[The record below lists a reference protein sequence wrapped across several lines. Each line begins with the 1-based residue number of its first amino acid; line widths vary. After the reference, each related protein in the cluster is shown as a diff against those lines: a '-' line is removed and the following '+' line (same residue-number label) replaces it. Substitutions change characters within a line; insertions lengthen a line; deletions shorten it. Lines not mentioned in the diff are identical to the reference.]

1 MYSGVK
7 QVWDP
12 MYYVVCQVLVIYSS
26 TQKADSII
34 EGDTPLNKCEKSQS
48 IVSVI
53 KKKKK
58 SQAKSWLG

>member
-1 MYSGVK
+1 MYSRVK

-53 KKKKK
+53 KKKK
-58 SQAKSWLG
+58 A